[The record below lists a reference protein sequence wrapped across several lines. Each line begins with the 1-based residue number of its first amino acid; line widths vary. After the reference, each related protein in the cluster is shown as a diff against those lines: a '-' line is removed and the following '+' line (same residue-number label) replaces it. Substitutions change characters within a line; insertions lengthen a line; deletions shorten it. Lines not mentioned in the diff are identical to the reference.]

1 MEPSNDSFL
10 ALLEERISKRDGNS
24 GEKLSQV
31 APLISKQP
39 APADNM
45 SIFYTI
51 GVRHSK
57 SRTEIVWKMS
67 WIIHYYFRRAFE
79 MRSSNSGK

>member
-1 MEPSNDSFL
+1 MELSNDSFL

-51 GVRHSK
+51 GERHSK
-57 SRTEIVWKMS
+57 SRTEIMQKMS
-67 WIIHYYFRRAFE
+67 PAILTVIFSFFRYT
-79 MRSSNSGK
+79 SQT